1 MKHYAG
7 TYSCSLSELLAMDD
21 NDFETFSVAA
31 ISGEPVG
38 VDFSNFVAIP
48 ESVTDSIINIQVEFD
63 IDADE
68 EEIS

>member
-1 MKHYAG
+1 
-7 TYSCSLSELLAMDD
+7 MDD
-21 NDFETFSVAA
+21 SDFETFSVAA

-63 IDADE
+63 VDADE
-68 EEIS
+68 EELS